1 MGYPRHGRPGADSL
15 FHQRHR
21 PPTSEAS
28 AVASAASS
36 KPQLAMRTLLVL
48 LLLFPTLTGA
58 AGDRVIVAEVTTEPW
73 ADRTEALGTL
83 RADES
88 VVITANVTETISAI
102 HFDDGQRV
110 DAGEILVEMTSAE
123 ETALLEEV
131 RARVAEAE
139 RQYARVQSLAERGSA
154 SASLLD
160 ERRRELDTAR
170 ASLVAVESRLKD
182 RVVKAPFAGVV
193 GLRNISS
200 GALVEP
206 GDVITTLDDDRTMKL
221 DFTVPSVFLTSLRPG
236 LAIEARAPALED
248 QVFSGAISAV
258 DTRVDP
264 VTRSVQV
271 RARLPNPRRLLR
283 PGLLMRVEL
292 LRNPRQ
298 ALTVPEAALLHRG
311 DEHFV
316 LALTDT
322 QDGAAVPERRKVQIG
337 ARRPGLVEITGGLDA
352 GERVITH
359 GNDKARPGEPVAII
373 AVDDG
378 TRPLAELLAQKP
390 AADAAERP
398 AAERAE

>member
-1 MGYPRHGRPGADSL
+1 MPIL
-15 FHQRHR
+15 
-21 PPTSEAS
+21 
-28 AVASAASS
+28 
-36 KPQLAMRTLLVL
+36 LAL
-48 LLLFPTLTGA
+48 LLLSPAAALA
-58 AGDRVIVAEVTTEPW
+58 AGPDVIVAEARSEPW

-83 RADES
+83 RANES
-88 VVITANVTETISAI
+88 VVITATVTETISDV

-110 DAGEILVEMTSAE
+110 ATGDVLVEMTSAE
-123 ETALLEEV
+123 EDALLEEV

-139 RQYARVQSLAERGSA
+139 RQYQRVQSLAERGSA

-160 ERRRELDTAR
+160 ERRRDLDTAR

-193 GLRNISS
+193 GLRNISL

-206 GDVITTLDDDRTMKL
+206 GDVITTLDDDRIMKL
-221 DFTVPSVFLTSLRPG
+221 DFTVPSVFLPSLRPG
-236 LAIEARAPALED
+236 LAIEARAPALGE
-248 QVFSGAISAV
+248 QAFVGEISAV

-271 RARLPNPRRLLR
+271 RALLPNPERVLR

-298 ALTVPEAALLHRG
+298 SLTVPEEALLHRG
-311 DEHFV
+311 DDHFV
-316 LALTDT
+316 LALAEGE
-322 QDGAAVPERRKVQIG
+322 DGAAIPERRQVQIG
-337 ARRPGLVEITGGLDA
+337 ARRPGFVEITGGLAA

-359 GNDKARPGEPVAII
+359 GNDKAKPGEPVTVM

-378 TRPLAELLAQKP
+378 TRPLAELLAQRP
-390 AADAAERP
+390 AADAEDRP
-398 AAERAE
+398 AAETSE

>member
-1 MGYPRHGRPGADSL
+1 MRSL
-15 FHQRHR
+15 LRLHLSF
-21 PPTSEAS
+21 
-28 AVASAASS
+28 
-36 KPQLAMRTLLVL
+36 L
-48 LLLFPTLTGA
+48 LLLPGIATA
-58 AGDRVIVAEVTTEPW
+58 AGPGVIVAAAGPEPW

-83 RADES
+83 RANES
-88 VVITANVTETISAI
+88 VVVTANVTETISAI

-110 DAGEILVEMTSAE
+110 AAGDVLVEMTSAE

-131 RARVAEAE
+131 RARVDEAE
-139 RQYARVQSLAERGSA
+139 RQFDRVRSLAASGSA

-160 ERRRELDTAR
+160 ERRRDLDTAR

-193 GLRNISS
+193 GLRTISL

-206 GDVITTLDDDRTMKL
+206 GDVITTLDDDRIMKL
-221 DFTVPSVFLTSLRPG
+221 DFTVPSVFLPSLRPG
-236 LAIEARAPALED
+236 LAIEARAPALGERA
-248 QVFSGAISAV
+248 FEGEISAV

-271 RARLPNPRRLLR
+271 RALLANPDRVLR

-298 ALTVPEAALLHRG
+298 ALSIPEEALLHRG
-311 DEHFV
+311 DDHFV
-316 LALTDT
+316 LALTEAD
-322 QDGAAVPERRKVQIG
+322 DGATIAERRQVQIG
-337 ARRPGLVEITGGLDA
+337 ARRPGFVEITGGLGA

-359 GNDKARPGEPVAII
+359 GNDKAKPGEPVTII

-390 AADAAERP
+390 SGADPEQP
-398 AAERAE
+398 AAGAGP

>member
-1 MGYPRHGRPGADSL
+1 
-15 FHQRHR
+15 
-21 PPTSEAS
+21 
-28 AVASAASS
+28 
-36 KPQLAMRTLLVL
+36 LARLRGNFRRVTIAFALMPVLLAL
-48 LLLFPTLTGA
+48 LLLAPAVAFA
-58 AGDRVIVAEVTTEPW
+58 AGPDVIVAEAGSEPW

-88 VVITANVTETISAI
+88 VVITATVTETISDV

-110 DAGEILVEMTSAE
+110 AAGDVLVEMTSAE
-123 ETALLEEV
+123 EDALLEEV
-131 RARVAEAE
+131 RARVAEAQ
-139 RQYARVQSLAERGSA
+139 RQYQRVQSLAERGSA

-160 ERRRELDTAR
+160 ERRRDLDTAR

-193 GLRNISS
+193 GLRNISL

-206 GDVITTLDDDRTMKL
+206 GDVITTLDDDRIMKL
-221 DFTVPSVFLTSLRPG
+221 DFTVPSVFLASLRPG
-236 LAIEARAPALED
+236 LAIEARAPALGE
-248 QVFSGAISAV
+248 QAFVGEISAV

-271 RARLPNPRRLLR
+271 RALLPNPQRVLR

-298 ALTVPEAALLHRG
+298 ALTIPEEALLHRG
-311 DEHFV
+311 DDHFV
-316 LALTDT
+316 LALAEGE
-322 QDGAAVPERRKVQIG
+322 DGAAIPERRQVQIG
-337 ARRPGLVEITGGLDA
+337 ARRPGFVEVTDGLDA

-359 GNDKARPGEPVAII
+359 GNDKAKPGEPVTVM

-378 TRPLAELLAQKP
+378 TRPLAELLAQKT
-390 AADAAERP
+390 AADAGDRP
-398 AAERAE
+398 AAATSE